1 MPEKPLPDAP
11 TGTDAEARPQE
22 RLEGMPGAGAPEVFF
37 VPTREQCLA
46 LWDAYGMLPNIRA
59 HSLAVACI
67 AETLAVLAASAG
79 LPVDVGAVRAAA
91 LLHDLAK
98 TYTIRHGGNHSQLG
112 GAWVQEL
119 TGNAA
124 LSQGIIH
131 HVHWPFAVDIRSH
144 FLPLSIIYSDKRV
157 KHNRVVSLSERFED
171 LLNRYGATEDIRQ
184 RIGRS
189 FDQAREI
196 EDALIQT
203 LGFKPDADIA
213 HCRRLVE

>member
-1 MPEKPLPDAP
+1 MPKRHSPEIHAP
-11 TGTDAEARPQE
+11 ACPEA
-22 RLEGMPGAGAPEVFF
+22 MPGAHAPAVSR
-37 VPTREQCLA
+37 VPTREECLA
-46 LWDAYGMLPNIRA
+46 LWDAYDMLPNIRA

-67 AETLAVLAASAG
+67 AETLARMAATAG
-79 LPVDVGAVRAAA
+79 LDVDVDAVRAAG

-112 GAWVQEL
+112 GAWVQDL

-124 LSQGIIH
+124 LAQGIIH
-131 HVHWPFAVDIRSH
+131 HVHWPFSVDIRTH

-171 LLNRYGATEDIRQ
+171 LLTRYGATPEIRQ

-196 EDALIQT
+196 EEALIQT
-203 LGFKPDADIA
+203 LGFEPDADIA